1 MKKFILIVISFTLI
15 ACAGQSTAPVS
26 KQERAANAQSQ
37 RDLAFQELDE
47 GETPYVVKTKLT
59 PSQQKALEAHREL
72 DCSIKGTCPLP
83 QSDKPEPVTPVLTP
97 PSAVETPVT
106 VSEKPRPGNTV
117 ALAERPGKTAKYP
130 ILNGFPVWFST
141 PIYDGYFGGVG
152 VAKPQRSGGLPAQR
166 KVAVALAQA
175 DLARNIEVTVNSVAE
190 SERTLT
196 GSGYA
201 ERFST
206 MSRQETEQLL
216 ANPTVMDEWYN
227 ETTGELYVWVVIK

>member
-1 MKKFILIVISFTLI
+1 MKKLILIIIPFILI

-26 KQERAANAQSQ
+26 KQERSAASQSQ
-37 RDLAFQELDE
+37 RDLAFQDLDE
-47 GETPYVVKTKLT
+47 GETPYAVKTKLT
-59 PSQQKALEAHREL
+59 PAQQKALEAHREL
-72 DCSIKGTCPLP
+72 DCSIKGNCPLP
-83 QSDKPEPVTPVLTP
+83 A
-97 PSAVETPVT
+97 SAVEVPPSPAPSPAVESPVT

-117 ALAERPGKTAKYP
+117 ALAERPGKTKYP

-141 PIYDGYFGGVG
+141 PVYDGYFGGVG
-152 VAKPQRSGGLPAQR
+152 VAKPQRGGLPAQR

-196 GSGYA
+196 DTKTASAYA

-216 ANPTVMDEWYN
+216 ANPTIMDEWLN
-227 ETTGELYVWVVIK
+227 EITGELYVWVVIK

>member
-1 MKKFILIVISFTLI
+1 
-15 ACAGQSTAPVS
+15 
-26 KQERAANAQSQ
+26 
-37 RDLAFQELDE
+37 
-47 GETPYVVKTKLT
+47 
-59 PSQQKALEAHREL
+59 
-72 DCSIKGTCPLP
+72 
-83 QSDKPEPVTPVLTP
+83 
-97 PSAVETPVT
+97 

-117 ALAERPGKTAKYP
+117 ALAERPGKTTKYP

-190 SERTLT
+190 SERTLNN
-196 GSGYA
+196 SGYA

-206 MSRQETEQLL
+206 MSKQETEQLL
-216 ANPTVMDEWYN
+216 ANPTVMDEWFN
-227 ETTGELYVWVVIK
+227 EKTGELYVWVVIK